1 MTTDRRKP
9 FQGISIP
16 LPNTP
21 NIKRRYSVTQDIVSF
36 RRCARQYGAF
46 NIHKYAPAYQ
56 TQTYFGTI
64 LHQVLDRC
72 HTHFHGKIDP
82 STKDS
87 LPDNG
92 KIISD
97 NEILDY
103 FDELRQAEKAK
114 TTKPMPPSEIVK
126 YFIEVE
132 NGLKSQGIRAI
143 TQDIRLKAVR
153 LLQYFNALEGPTLYP
168 RVKDTEHR
176 LQADRATHILHG
188 VVDLLVDTPDAT
200 ENPADCEM
208 WDYKGSSFLDVN
220 PKDLE
225 NYEFQMRVY
234 AKLYELKHGVL
245 PRKAILYFLN
255 ELDGSTCPS
264 KRPVNAL
271 MAVSLAP
278 NDIDDAVSEFAKTVT
293 QIEQARLTD
302 QWNAA
307 IPSSISEQDCNIC
320 DLRWDCPTPNGG
332 KGVKLRYP

>member
-1 MTTDRRKP
+1 MTADRRKP

-16 LPNTP
+16 LPHMA

-46 NIHKYAPAYQ
+46 NVHKYAPAYQ

-82 STKDS
+82 LTKGS
-87 LPDNG
+87 IPDKG

-97 NEILDY
+97 DEIRDY
-103 FDELRQAEKAK
+103 FDELRQAETAK

-132 NGLKSQGIRAI
+132 NGLKSQGISAI

-153 LLQYFNALEGPTLYP
+153 LLQFFNALEGPTLYP

-188 VVDLLVDTPDAT
+188 VVDLLVDTPDST
-200 ENPADCEM
+200 ENLADCEM

-220 PKDLE
+220 SKDLE

-245 PRKAILYFLN
+245 PKKAVLYFLN
-255 ELDGSTCPS
+255 ELDGSACPS
-264 KRPVNAL
+264 ERPVNAL
-271 MAVSLAP
+271 LEVSLAP
-278 NDIDDAVSEFAKTVT
+278 NDIDDAVSEFAQTVA
-293 QIEQARLTD
+293 QIEQARLTNE
-302 QWNAA
+302 WNPALFG
-307 IPSSISEQDCNIC
+307 SISEKDCNIC
-320 DLRWDCPTPNGG
+320 DLRWDCPTPNNG
-332 KGVKLRYP
+332 KGVQLRYP

>member
-1 MTTDRRKP
+1 MTTDRRRP
-9 FQGISIP
+9 FQGILIP
-16 LPNTP
+16 SPNTP

-72 HTHFHGKIDP
+72 HTHFYGKIDP
-82 STKDS
+82 STKGS
-87 LPDNG
+87 IPDNG

-97 NEILDY
+97 DEIIDY

-114 TTKPMPPSEIVK
+114 TKNPTPPSEIVK

-143 TQDIRLKAVR
+143 TQDIRQKAVR
-153 LLQYFNALEGPTLYP
+153 LLQYFNALEGHTLYP

-176 LQADRATHILHG
+176 LQADRSNHILHG
-188 VVDLLVDTPDAT
+188 VVDLLVDTPNAT
-200 ENPADCEM
+200 DNPADCEM
-208 WDYKGSSFLDVN
+208 WDYKGSSLLDVN

-271 MAVSLAP
+271 MEVSLAP
-278 NDIDDAVSEFAKTVT
+278 NDIDDAVSEFANTVA
-293 QIEQARLTD
+293 QIEEARLTD
-302 QWNAA
+302 RWDAA
-307 IPSSISEQDCNIC
+307 QPGSISEKDCQIC
-320 DLRWDCPTPNGG
+320 DLRWNCLTPNGG